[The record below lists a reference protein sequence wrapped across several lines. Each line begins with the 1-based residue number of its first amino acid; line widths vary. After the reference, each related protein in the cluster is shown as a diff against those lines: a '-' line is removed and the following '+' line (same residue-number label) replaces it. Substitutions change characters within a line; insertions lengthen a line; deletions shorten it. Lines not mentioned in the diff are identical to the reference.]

1 MEKKSSTPR
10 HGNLITILSID
21 GGGIRGII
29 PGALLAYLESELQ
42 KLDGEDARLADY
54 FDVISGTSTGGLI
67 ATMLVAPNENNRP
80 LFAAKDIVPFYL
92 SNCPKIFPQ
101 SSGLCATVKDLVKAL
116 TGPKY
121 DGKYLHKLVREIIGD
136 KRLDQ
141 TLTNLVVPTFDIKKL
156 LPVIFSSYQVSSR
169 PVLNARLSDICIGTS
184 AAPTYLP
191 AYYFENK
198 DQQGESEEF
207 NLIDGGIAA
216 NNPSLIAISEVIKQ
230 ITSQNQDYLEIEPKD
245 LYDRFLLISL
255 GTGSNRSELKY
266 NAKKASKWNVLSW
279 LYANGSTPLLDCFDE
294 ATSDMVDYH
303 NSAVFQALRSEQNY
317 LRIDED
323 TLEGDVASVDKAT
336 RENLENLVEVGNK
349 LLKKPVC
356 RVNLDTCLYE
366 PVEDEGTNEE
376 ALQRFAKLLSD
387 EKKLRES
394 KSSQ

>member
-1 MEKKSSTPR
+1 MEKKSSSPR

-92 SNCPKIFPQ
+92 SNCPKIFPR
-101 SSGLCATVKDLVKAL
+101 SSGLCATVNDLVKAL

-198 DQQGESEEF
+198 DQQGESKEF

-216 NNPSLIAISEVIKQ
+216 NNP
-230 ITSQNQDYLEIEPKD
+230 IEPKD

-255 GTGSNRSELKY
+255 GTGSDRSELKY
-266 NAKKASKWNVLSW
+266 NAKKASKWNVISW
-279 LYANGSTPLLDCFDE
+279 LYTNGSTPLLDCFDE
-294 ATSDMVDYH
+294 ATCDMVDYH